1 MDPMRELPMGL
12 GLALCANQQAAA
24 CFERMSPEEQRQ
36 VVEEPTPSSRRR
48 RCGPM
53 WRPWYGEGRG
63 GIMKRV

>member
-36 VVEEPTPSSRRR
+36 VVEGTHAIQSTAEMRAYVASLVR
-48 RCGPM
+48 
-53 WRPWYGEGRG
+53 
-63 GIMKRV
+63 

>member
-36 VVEEPTPSSRRR
+36 VVEGTHA
-48 RCGPM
+48 
-53 WRPWYGEGRG
+53 
-63 GIMKRV
+63 I

>member
-36 VVEEPTPSSRRR
+36 GVEGTHAIQSPAEMRAYVASLVR
-48 RCGPM
+48 
-53 WRPWYGEGRG
+53 
-63 GIMKRV
+63 